1 MLQRVIDAS
10 VSVEYLLKT
19 RLGLAVADTI
29 EQSDILHAPDIIDVE
44 VMSALRR
51 LVGQGELAEDR
62 ALLALDDMA
71 WWPIERIPSRELMRH
86 GWRYRHNV
94 SAYDAVYVAA
104 ARQLGV
110 PLLTADA
117 RLTRAP
123 GLEIAIENVHH
134 L

>member
-1 MLQRVIDAS
+1 MLQRVLDAS

-44 VMSALRR
+44 VLSALRR
-51 LVGQGELAEDR
+51 LVLEGKLPEER

-71 WWPIERIPSRELMRH
+71 WWPIERIPSRELTRH

-94 SAYDAVYVAA
+94 TAYDAVYVAA
-104 ARQLGV
+104 ARQLGI
-110 PLLTADA
+110 PLLTADV
-117 RLTRAP
+117 RLAKAP
-123 GLEIAIENVHH
+123 GLGIVIENVLH

>member
-1 MLQRVIDAS
+1 MLQRVLDAS

-29 EQSDILHAPDIIDVE
+29 EQSDVLHAPDIIDVE
-44 VMSALRR
+44 VLSVLRR
-51 LVGQGELAEDR
+51 LVREGNLPEER

-71 WWPIERIPSRELMRH
+71 WWPIERIASRDLTRH

-94 SAYDAVYVAA
+94 TAYDAVYVAA
-104 ARQLGV
+104 ARQLGI

-117 RLTRAP
+117 RLAGAP
-123 GLEIAIENVHH
+123 GLGIVIENVRH